1 MALCA
6 AALIRALD
14 VLLIMSRKQNR
25 PEHPYV
31 EFERTPLWRAIDRAV
46 SDLEEN
52 QDLNLTELREYVVGY
67 ICKQLKR
74 RKLVNETALS
84 KR

>member
-1 MALCA
+1 MNA
-6 AALIRALD
+6 
-14 VLLIMSRKQNR
+14 KQNR

-31 EFERTPLWRAIDRAV
+31 DFERTPLWRAVDRAV

-52 QDLNLTELREYVVGY
+52 QDLKLTGLREHVVGY
-67 ICKQLKR
+67 TCKQLKR
-74 RKLVNETALS
+74 RKLVSEAVLV

>member
-1 MALCA
+1 M
-6 AALIRALD
+6 R
-14 VLLIMSRKQNR
+14 VKQNS

-31 EFERTPLWRAIDRAV
+31 EFERTPLWRAVDRAV
-46 SDLEEN
+46 ADLEEN
-52 QDLNLTELREYVVGY
+52 QDLELTGLREYVVGY

-74 RKLVNETALS
+74 RKLVNEAALS

>member
-1 MALCA
+1 
-6 AALIRALD
+6 
-14 VLLIMSRKQNR
+14 MSVNQNR

-31 EFERTPLWRAIDRAV
+31 EFERTPLWRALDRAV

-52 QDLNLTELREYVVGY
+52 QDLKLTELREYVVGY

>member
-1 MALCA
+1 
-6 AALIRALD
+6 
-14 VLLIMSRKQNR
+14 MSGKQNR

-31 EFERTPLWRAIDRAV
+31 DFERTPLWRAVDRAV

-52 QDLNLTELREYVVGY
+52 QDLKLTELREYVVGY
-67 ICKQLKR
+67 LCKQLKR
-74 RKLVNETALS
+74 RRLVNEAALL

>member
-1 MALCA
+1 
-6 AALIRALD
+6 
-14 VLLIMSRKQNR
+14 MSVKQNR

-31 EFERTPLWRAIDRAV
+31 EFEHTPLWRAVDRAV

-52 QDLNLTELREYVVGY
+52 QDLKLTELREYVVGY

-74 RKLVNETALS
+74 RKVVNESALS